1 MLAPAA
7 PHEVVA
13 RVNAELCVDN
23 AHGMFV
29 TLFLGVLDPASGALA
44 FCNAG
49 HNPPYLV
56 NRAGGVVPIQGPR
69 GKPLGIRP
77 TFAYQ
82 TGELRLAPE
91 ERLFLFTDGITEAM
105 DAAGELFGEER
116 LEAALRSHSGA
127 PAEAMV
133 REVVGAVRA
142 FAGTAP
148 QADDIAALALRLARL
163 NWLERRLASR
173 RADLPRV
180 GELVDELAVAHRLPP
195 AALVDLRIALDEV
208 VANIVEHGRARE
220 IRLRLGVHDGLLE
233 AIVEDDG
240 TPFDPRTAP
249 PPDLDRPLAERRVGG
264 LGLHF
269 VRNLI
274 AEVDY
279 SSRPGVNRLVLRQP
293 LTTTTPRENDGSA

>member
-1 MLAPAA
+1 MVPAEFPAPTPARPVEIAATLEPAREIGGDLYDFFWGDDGRLNFVVADVSDKGAPAALFMARAKTALRVAAMLAPAA

-29 TLFLGVLDPASGALA
+29 TLFLGVLDPASGGLA

-77 TFAYQ
+77 TFPYQ
-82 TGELRLAPE
+82 TGEFRLAPG

-116 LEAALRSHSGA
+116 LEAALRSHSDA

-148 QADDIAALALRLARL
+148 QADDIAALALRLAR
-163 NWLERRLASR
+163 
-173 RADLPRV
+173 
-180 GELVDELAVAHRLPP
+180 
-195 AALVDLRIALDEV
+195 
-208 VANIVEHGRARE
+208 
-220 IRLRLGVHDGLLE
+220 
-233 AIVEDDG
+233 
-240 TPFDPRTAP
+240 
-249 PPDLDRPLAERRVGG
+249 
-264 LGLHF
+264 
-269 VRNLI
+269 
-274 AEVDY
+274 
-279 SSRPGVNRLVLRQP
+279 
-293 LTTTTPRENDGSA
+293 